1 MSLPGGTIGILN
13 PREGLAHFQ
22 IARHEPASDLLD
34 FVDRHWIVRW
44 DRTGLPPYE
53 QELLPAPS
61 CHLALRDGASGVRG
75 IATRRSWPGWRESR
89 RLVS

>member
-75 IATRRSWPGWRESR
+75 IGTRRSWPGWRESR